1 MHLKEQTKTGATRTL
16 TTAICD
22 WLVGLCFREK
32 QKIESHKTSLLGV
45 ECIEGHFAFVREA
58 IMDLTT
64 LFYNL
69 REEVSCSVCSD
80 LFTDPKHL
88 SCLHSFCLKCLN
100 RWYETCGGG
109 QAIKCPKCQT
119 LSRVPASGDLK
130 DLPTSFY
137 LNGLIDV
144 LAIKECKNTQ
154 VTCGNC
160 DKKSSEA
167 SYCFQ
172 CCIFYCEQCL
182 VGHNMMRDK
191 KEHRVLAVKEFQD
204 KDYEDV
210 LKRPV
215 FCSKERHQKEELKYY
230 CKECET
236 ALCQTCVI
244 LNHGGHDLRLIEEEA
259 ENKTLEIKSIL
270 QSQREGLDGKLNVI
284 VQLDEDCAK
293 VIQQSEIARRDVQR
307 FADGLIKTIQAKMK
321 NIITAVENQTKKS
334 LESLKAKRS
343 AIQQQVNATESSLKE
358 ADKLLKRST
367 TAEVVQL
374 RKSLQTIFQG
384 LNQTES
390 IVHDPSSLQ
399 TLVFVENQKT
409 IDTVNGEELGFLCME
424 EGYRKK
430 PSEFLA
436 EGKGLKEGTVGRKA
450 QFNLI
455 TRNAERKQWY
465 YEGDRVTVEIK
476 DEQERECVT
485 QVKIDDNKNGIYKI
499 TYFPIVQGT
508 FKLLVKVNGEH
519 ISCSPFTVIL
529 KPFQAK
535 PVLSF
540 GKEGSG
546 DGMFEYP
553 LGVAVSDKD
562 EIVVADQC
570 KHRVQ
575 VFDSNGTFLR
585 SFGHKGVNAGEFN
598 CPYGIAINKDRNIFV
613 ADRYNHRVQIFSW
626 EGRHLGSFGGKGS
639 LDSQLDHPWGLSL
652 DSAGNVIVA
661 DIGNRLIKIFTP
673 DGRFVTKIGGKG
685 SFSFPVHCVQCGEY
699 FIVSD
704 SDEHCIKVFNNVGH
718 FQYKF
723 GRQGQGDGEF
733 KYPRFLSM
741 TQSKHLLVCDK
752 VNNRIQV
759 FELDGKF
766 VGKFGTN
773 GRKLGEFKNPFSVA
787 VLSDDQIVVC
797 DKTNHRMQIFR

>member
-1 MHLKEQTKTGATRTL
+1 
-16 TTAICD
+16 
-22 WLVGLCFREK
+22 
-32 QKIESHKTSLLGV
+32 
-45 ECIEGHFAFVREA
+45 
-58 IMDLTT
+58 MDLTT

-109 QAIKCPKCQT
+109 EAIKCPKCQT

-144 LAIKECKNTQ
+144 LAIKECKKTQ

-236 ALCQTCVI
+236 ALCQTCVT

-270 QSQREGLDGKLNVI
+270 QSQREGLDAKLSVI
-284 VQLDEDCAK
+284 AQLDEDCAK

-321 NIITAVENQTKKS
+321 NIITTEENQTKKS

-343 AIQQQVNATESSLKE
+343 AIQEQINATESSLAE
-358 ADKLLKRST
+358 ADKFLKRST

-374 RKSLQTIFQG
+374 KKSLQTIFQG
-384 LNQTES
+384 LNQTERP
-390 IVHDPSSLQ
+390 IVQDPSSLQ
-399 TLVFVENQKT
+399 TLVFVENQKML
-409 IDTVNGEELGFLCME
+409 DVVKGEDLGFLE
-424 EGYRKK
+424 EGNRTK
-430 PSEFLA
+430 PIESLA
-436 EGKGLKEGTVGRKA
+436 KGDGLKEGIVARKA

-455 TRNAERKQWY
+455 TKSGQRKQWY
-465 YEGDRVTVEIK
+465 DEGDRLTVEIK
-476 DEQERECVT
+476 DKQERECVT

-529 KPFQAK
+529 KPFQVK

-540 GKEGSG
+540 GKRGLG
-546 DGMFEYP
+546 DGMFNYP
-553 LGVAVSDKD
+553 FGVAVSDGD
-562 EIVVADQC
+562 EILVADHENHQ
-570 KHRVQ
+570 VQ
-575 VFDSNGTFLR
+575 LFDSNGTFLR
-585 SFGHKGVNAGEFN
+585 SFGHKGETAGELDN
-598 CPYGIAINKDRNIFV
+598 PIGIAIDKDRNIFLS
-613 ADRYNHRVQIFSW
+613 DWGDHRVQIFSW

-639 LDSQLDHPWGLSL
+639 LSGPWGLSL
-652 DSAGNVIVA
+652 DSAGNIIVA
-661 DIGNRLIKIFTP
+661 DTGNKVIKIFTP
-673 DGRFVTKIGGKG
+673 DGRFVTKIDGQG
-685 SFSFPVHCVQCGEY
+685 SFSFPVHCVQGGEY

-704 SDEHCIKVFNNVGH
+704 SNEHCIKVFNREGH

-723 GRQGQGDGEF
+723 GKRGKGDGEF
-733 KYPRFLSM
+733 NYPRFLSV
-741 TQSKHLLVCDK
+741 TQSKHLLVCDGE
-752 VNNRIQV
+752 NHRIQV

-773 GRKLGEFKNPFSVA
+773 GSKLGEFKYPFSVT
-787 VLSDDQIVVC
+787 VLSNDQIVVC
-797 DKTNHRMQIFR
+797 DKDNHRIQIFQ